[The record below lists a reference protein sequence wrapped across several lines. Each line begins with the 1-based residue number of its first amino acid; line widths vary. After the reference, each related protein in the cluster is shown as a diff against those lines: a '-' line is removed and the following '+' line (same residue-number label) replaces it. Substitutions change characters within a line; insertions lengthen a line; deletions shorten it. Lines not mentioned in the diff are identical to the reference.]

1 MWILA
6 VGLLL
11 LVISI
16 AVSAYRHHFGIGQV
30 KITFSNSD
38 TGTTVRVGQGS
49 SVGDAMA
56 DGFRKL
62 YGDLSSSSRLDTVQA
77 RYNVMQKT
85 LAENR
90 DRMFQ
95 GDICACETFLRQTK
109 DLLDRKQAEVDLR
122 EAERRKK
129 EQAARDRRAEQI
141 RRRQEREKERLERER
156 KMPEHRRF
164 VAEQRRLMTD
174 SMRYDVLSR
183 DGFRCQICGATADD
197 GYKLHVD
204 HILPVSKGGKTEMSN
219 LRTLCERCNM
229 GKSDKIETISMPAP
243 RASVVESPL
252 ATALRILQEHNEEYV
267 DKTSSGGALYF
278 YSDSIAEE
286 LKGSGL
292 AVSFAPNGT
301 KGTGHR
307 PAWFVK

>member
-1 MWILA
+1 MTFAIIA
-6 VGLLL
+6 AL
-11 LVISI
+11 LVLAIV
-16 AVSAYRHHFGIGQV
+16 VSAIRQSHYGIGKV
-30 KITFSNSD
+30 KISFTNTE
-38 TGTTVRVGQGS
+38 TGRAVRVGNGNS
-49 SVGDAMA
+49 IGAAMA
-56 DGFRKL
+56 DGFYKL
-62 YGDLSSSSRLDTVQA
+62 YCDLSEHSTVDTIRLRYDTMVNALEQ
-77 RYNVMQKT
+77 
-85 LAENR
+85 NR
-90 DRMFQ
+90 NRMFPR
-95 GDICACETFLRQTK
+95 DISVCESYIKKTSS
-109 DLLDRKQAEVDLR
+109 LLEKVSAEFEKQQR
-122 EAERRKK
+122 S
-129 EQAARDRRAEQI
+129 I
-141 RRRQEREKERLERER
+141 
-156 KMPEHRRF
+156 PEHRRF
-164 VAEQRRLMTD
+164 VAEQRRLMKD
-174 SMRYDVLSR
+174 SLRYDVLAR